1 MGTDSSS
8 PSTAA
13 RTTREAEASALGF
26 AHDGERRAFE
36 RFREELSPLGWVIA
50 HNLYVARREERGAYT
65 HELDLLL
72 LHPQRGMVMVEVKC
86 GRIERTAE
94 GSWLQNGQPMRK
106 PPDDQATRAI
116 YQLRDV
122 LKDHPLWAR
131 LGINP
136 ASGWMLALPEADATQ
151 VMRQKLDGTISLASD
166 QVIDRIALTR
176 PGAVASAVEA
186 FSKRINKN
194 LAGSDPGFDWT
205 TQAMDIIAPVL
216 GFSTSLIGDLEVD
229 RKRLEDD
236 ERIHRDWVE
245 NLSAFSRLH
254 FDAGAGAGKSVV
266 ARLRAYSLA
275 EAGQRV
281 LFICS
286 TASLAKSMQSDVK
299 EKRAKL
305 ITVDT
310 AHQALIV
317 AARSSGNAEAYGINQ
332 SGPLSDES
340 LGNVLPNTVQIAKS
354 SPTKYDALI
363 VDEAQDLGPDVVEG
377 LTGFL
382 KDPTSGSIWTFADEY
397 QRLSSKPQPS
407 PALRGVEHI
416 VMRQNHRNPEPVF
429 RLAEGLRADGVK
441 RFSRKGGVSSHRV
454 EYRVLTDG
462 ADQRAALE
470 ELLEELLRQ
479 GILPGRIAVVTVSG
493 KTKESSLFHPRR
505 IGKFVEYGNPQL
517 DAKGNRIP
525 APPDELPDP
534 DPTKVYFDSV
544 RRIKGLERGV
554 VILVDVPHPGEVGSE
569 ERRLLYAA
577 ATRATTYLAVIGP
590 ADRLGALKA
599 IADGYRP

>member
-1 MGTDSSS
+1 MSPDPSSHS
-8 PSTAA
+8 PAA
-13 RTTREAEASALGF
+13 RAEAQAMALGF

-36 RFREELSPLGWVIA
+36 RFREELTPQGWVIA
-50 HNLYVARREERGAYT
+50 HNLYVARREERGTHT

-86 GRIERTAE
+86 GRVERTAE
-94 GSWLQNGQPMRK
+94 GSWLQNGSPMRK
-106 PPDDQATRAI
+106 PPDLQATKAI
-116 YQLRDV
+116 YELRDV
-122 LKDHPLWAR
+122 LKDHPLWER

-136 ASGWMLALPEADATQ
+136 ASGWMLALPDADATQ
-151 VMRQKLDGTISLASD
+151 VVRQKIDGTISLASD
-166 QVIDRIALTR
+166 QVIDRIALAQ
-176 PGAVASAVEA
+176 PGAIAKAVETFA
-186 FSKRINKN
+186 ARISKGI
-194 LAGSDPGFDWT
+194 AGSDPGFDWT
-205 TQAMDIIAPVL
+205 KQAMEIIAPAL

-281 LFICS
+281 LFVCS
-286 TASLAKSMQSDVK
+286 TASLAKSMQSDVAAK
-299 EKRAKL
+299 GAKL
-305 ITVDT
+305 ITVNT
-310 AHQALIV
+310 AHQALII
-317 AARSSGNAEAYGINQ
+317 AARATGSAETFGINQ
-332 SGPLSDES
+332 QGPLTNEA
-340 LGNVLPNTVQIAKS
+340 LGSVLPHAAHIATA
-354 SPTKYDALI
+354 SPEKYDALI

-382 KDPTSGSIWTFADEY
+382 NDPTSGSIWTFADEY
-397 QRLSSKPQPS
+397 QRLSSEAQPS
-407 PALRGVEHI
+407 PALRGVERI

-454 EYRVLTDG
+454 EYRAIPTGVT
-462 ADQRAALE
+462 QRAALE
-470 ELLEELLRQ
+470 ELLGELLGQ
-479 GILPGRIAVVTVSG
+479 GIQPGRIAVVTVSE
-493 KTKESSLFHPRR
+493 KTKGNPLFHPRR

-517 DAKGNRIP
+517 DAEGNRIP
-525 APPDELPDP
+525 APPDELPVP

-554 VILVDVPHPGEVGSE
+554 VILVDVPHPGEIGSE

-577 ATRATTYLAVIGP
+577 ATRATTYLAVIGS

>member
-1 MGTDSSS
+1 MSPDPSSHS
-8 PSTAA
+8 PAA
-13 RTTREAEASALGF
+13 RAEAQAMALGF

-36 RFREELSPLGWVIA
+36 RFREELTPQGWVIA
-50 HNLYVARREERGAYT
+50 HNLYVARREERGAHN

-86 GRIERTAE
+86 GRVERTAE
-94 GSWLQNGQPMRK
+94 GSWLQNGSPMRK
-106 PPDDQATRAI
+106 PPDLQATKAI
-116 YQLRDV
+116 YELRDV
-122 LKDHPLWAR
+122 LKDHPLWER

-136 ASGWMLALPEADATQ
+136 ASGWMLALPDADATQ
-151 VMRQKLDGTISLASD
+151 VVRQKIDGTISLASD
-166 QVIDRIALTR
+166 QVIDRIALAQ
-176 PGAVASAVEA
+176 PGAIAKAVETFA
-186 FSKRINKN
+186 ARISKGV
-194 LAGSDPGFDWT
+194 AGSDPGFDWT
-205 TQAMDIIAPVL
+205 KQAMEIIAPAL

-281 LFICS
+281 LFVCS
-286 TASLAKSMQSDVK
+286 TASLAKSMQSDVAAK
-299 EKRAKL
+299 GTKL
-305 ITVDT
+305 ITVNT
-310 AHQALIV
+310 AHQALII
-317 AARSSGNAEAYGINQ
+317 AARATGSAETFGINQ
-332 SGPLSDES
+332 QGPLTNEA
-340 LGNVLPNTVQIAKS
+340 LGSVLPHAAHIATA
-354 SPTKYDALI
+354 SPEKYDALI

-382 KDPTSGSIWTFADEY
+382 KDPASGSIWTFADEY
-397 QRLSSKPQPS
+397 QRLSSEAQPS
-407 PALRGVEHI
+407 PALRGVERI
-416 VMRQNHRNPEPVF
+416 VMRQNHRNPESVF

-454 EYRVLTDG
+454 EYRAIPTGVT
-462 ADQRAALE
+462 QRAALE
-470 ELLEELLRQ
+470 ELLGELLGQ
-479 GILPGRIAVVTVSG
+479 GIQPGRIAVVTVSE
-493 KTKESSLFHPRR
+493 KTKGNPLFHPRR

-517 DAKGNRIP
+517 DAEGNRIP
-525 APPDELPDP
+525 APPNELPDP

-554 VILVDVPHPGEVGSE
+554 VILVDVPHPGEIGSE

-577 ATRATTYLAVIGP
+577 ATRATTYLAVIGT
-590 ADRLGALKA
+590 ADHLGALKA